1 MQVVEA
7 LVSTQCGAAGI
18 KSSLMHSPDML
29 HSGLQLLLVVFRLS
43 TTACEAA
50 VGSSFPQVITCRLP
64 VLSAY
69 LGAPSTRN
77 RTGTPS
83 NMPKHTCL
91 PYSPTTGLMTALDF
105 LHPCQ

>member
-43 TTACEAA
+43 TAACEAA
-50 VGSSFPQVITCRLP
+50 VGSSFLQVLICPLF
-64 VLSAY
+64 
-69 LGAPSTRN
+69 
-77 RTGTPS
+77 
-83 NMPKHTCL
+83 CL
-91 PYSPTTGLMTALDF
+91 
-105 LHPCQ
+105 

>member
-43 TTACEAA
+43 TAACEAA
-50 VGSSFPQVITCRLP
+50 VGSSFPQVLICPLSYLQQTGPSHKLP
-64 VLSAY
+64 PLESYCMA
-69 LGAPSTRN
+69 
-77 RTGTPS
+77 
-83 NMPKHTCL
+83 KHKC
-91 PYSPTTGLMTALDF
+91 
-105 LHPCQ
+105 